1 MAQPNLTQNP
11 GPGQAKST
19 KYGPPKSPK
28 IGRGNCPHHRPRKR
42 RNRACKECG
51 YYTLEQAQNGGIV
64 SGKVRRDRNTRR
76 DRQIQGCKGDL
87 PAPATAKKFGL
98 SVRQIFRIW
107 TRPRIPTPATAQQLA
122 AWRRAQ
128 METMTRTYTPVA
140 RNARMALVK
149 LTCWRWHAQQQR
161 DANPEP
167 RFQKRFLSLIRKCS
181 NEITRYG
188 RAVRQMDG
196 QAKWDAVLKDSRTL
210 AAHHWEHGATW
221 LRRSP
226 NA

>member
-107 TRPRIPTPATAQQLA
+107 TRPRIPNPCNRSAVSGVASGANGNHDTNIYTSSTQ
-122 AWRRAQ
+122 
-128 METMTRTYTPVA
+128 RTYGTGKADVLALA
-140 RNARMALVK
+140 RSAA
-149 LTCWRWHAQQQR
+149 T
-161 DANPEP
+161 
-167 RFQKRFLSLIRKCS
+167 
-181 NEITRYG
+181 G
-188 RAVRQMDG
+188 R
-196 QAKWDAVLKDSRTL
+196 
-210 AAHHWEHGATW
+210 
-221 LRRSP
+221 
-226 NA
+226 